1 MFSGR
6 KTLRVLGLLL
16 VAALVGGSILATSAP
31 ARQKAKHQT
40 RHASHYRAH
49 HMTKA
54 QKRAIKR
61 HLMRAV
67 KHNPRVI
74 NKRWFLKQASVV
86 NFALPATIRLTPA
99 KDQNGHNVTND
110 LVNNTAN
117 LDLGPSLG
125 SRTVGLGGKLH
136 ATINFSDAYD
146 GGHVGDVK
154 LTLPAD
160 GAQLTSTSV
169 PLLSNPDVHTQA
181 APKHEVQAVA
191 VAAGAVGDTFTLTLT
206 NATGPGSAT
215 KTTAPI
221 AIGATDA
228 ATASNIAGALDATLG
243 AYDAAVSVAAPSTF
257 AVVFTGDYAGMNL
270 DLMTFTNPTGAAAGG
285 VAPQQDGS
293 GGIGCSDVMAGAG
306 VAPAADPN
314 SGFVLGDVDNPANLT
329 SSNNSGVNDNIGA
342 GAVSPDPAA
351 TAADVVLRTSPLKL
365 SIDSGQAEI
374 PGDGST
380 VSDYNVG
387 LSGGRANLFGS
398 SVNGL
403 GSGNAVDVTVNLKTE
418 INSIEREVDGGTPGA
433 TLTGSTVEKN
443 GNISSYFNCRQAWT
457 GSILNHLSDIHLVG
471 GLKISPAIT
480 ADGRLRIAKVNL
492 HTPSAAKVAVAACL
506 APYQL
511 YAMGNPTIGDNPL
524 YGTGL
529 SSIGPSLP
537 SGDPL
542 QFNPHVAINPNGVSA
557 APTADCA
564 ATAGSPLVR
573 DPFNVV
579 MPGGNDLQSWLDAGS
594 AVGVSGDLSISGLT
608 AEVLV
613 GQS

>member
-16 VAALVGGSILATSAP
+16 VAALVGGSILAASAP

-54 QKRAIKR
+54 QKRAIR
-61 HLMRAV
+61 HKLMRAV
-67 KHNPRVI
+67 KHNPKVI

-86 NFALPATIRLTPA
+86 NFALPATIRLVPA
-99 KDQNGHNVTND
+99 KDQNGNTVSNN

-136 ATINFSDAYD
+136 ATINFADAYD

-181 APKHEVQAVA
+181 APKHEVQVVA
-191 VAAGAVGDTFTLTLT
+191 VGAGAVGDTFTLTLT
-206 NATGPGSAT
+206 NATGPGTAT

-221 AIGATDA
+221 AIGVDDATT
-228 ATASNIAGALDATLG
+228 ATNIAGALDAMLG
-243 AYDAAVSVAAPSTF
+243 AYDAAVSAPAPGTF
-257 AVVFTGDYAGMNL
+257 KVIFTGDYAGMNL
-270 DLMTFTNPTGAAAGG
+270 DLMSFTNPTGAAAGA
-285 VAPQQDGS
+285 VAPGQDGLA
-293 GGIGCSDVMAGAG
+293 GIGCSDVMAGAG
-306 VAPAADPN
+306 VAPNADPN
-314 SGFVLGDVDNPANLT
+314 SGFVTGDVDNPANLT
-329 SSNNSGVNDNIGA
+329 GSNNSGVNDNIGA
-342 GAVSPDPAA
+342 GAVSPDPTA
-351 TAADVVLRTSPLKL
+351 TPQDVVLRTSPLKL
-365 SIDSGQAEI
+365 SIDSGVAQI

-380 VSDYNVG
+380 VDNYNVG

-403 GSGNAVDVTVNLKTE
+403 GSGNAVDVTVNLQTE

-492 HTPSAAKVAVAACL
+492 HTPSPAKVAVAACL
-506 APYQL
+506 APFQL
-511 YAMGNPTIGDNPL
+511 YAMGNPTLGDSL

-529 SSIGPSLP
+529 SSIGPSLTN
-537 SGDPL
+537 GNPL
-542 QFNPHVAINPNGVSA
+542 LFDPHVAINPNGVSA
-557 APTADCA
+557 APSAPCA
-564 ATAGSPLVR
+564 TTAGSPLVR

-579 MPGGNDLQSWLDAGS
+579 MPGGNDLQSWLNAGS